1 MVRDR
6 DYGLG
11 GCGHAFN
18 FGKIDFGKRSY
29 VIALKQT
36 RSSYYFMNEEH
47 QLEKVSSV
55 KRPWTE
61 AWEQA
66 WEAYQGQQ
74 KPGGDEK
81 LASFRNRAKQ
91 ENDARYLGDKYFKE
105 VCQYLPSSECPPS

>member
-1 MVRDR
+1 MVRDC

-11 GCGHAFN
+11 GSRHAFN
-18 FGKIDFGKRSY
+18 FGKIDLAKRSY
-29 VIALKQT
+29 VVTLKQIK
-36 RSSYYFMNEEH
+36 YYLMSEEN

-55 KRPWTE
+55 RRPWTE

-81 LASFRNRAKQ
+81 LASLRNRAKQ
-91 ENDARYLGDKYFKE
+91 ENDARYLGGKYFKE
-105 VCQYLPSSECPPS
+105 VCQYLPKSECP